1 MSRDHRKLHVFQDA
15 THKLVLAIYRATKE
29 FPREEW
35 YGLRAQMRRA
45 ATSVPSNLVEGN
57 ARSSTR
63 DYLKFLYIALG
74 SACERLCLIQLTEDL
89 GYAGGKSWREIER
102 QADSVVRRLQRLTQ
116 SMEELV
122 AAEKAERMR
131 RRTKTQE
138 KAGNGSRTR

>member
-15 THKLVLAIYRATKE
+15 HKLVLAIYRGTKE
-29 FPREEW
+29 FPRDEW
-35 YGLRAQMRRA
+35 YGIRAQMRRA
-45 ATSVPSNLVEGN
+45 ATSVPSNLVEGS

-74 SACERLCLIQLTEDL
+74 SACELLYLLQLTDEL
-89 GYAGGKSWREIER
+89 GYAGGKSWREIEG

-116 SMEELV
+116 RMEELA

-131 RRTKTQE
+131 RRKTGKE
-138 KAGNGSRTR
+138 KSGNGSRKR